1 MGWLRSKRP
10 DESALTPRL
19 FRVICS
25 TPTFAGTTKGNSVRR
40 SRLRHLGLAGLLV
53 LGSLTAVGTLPASAA
68 GAPAASVDER
78 PASAG
83 LLDAMQRDFG
93 LTRDQAEDRLAAERD
108 ATEVEPVARR
118 AAGAAYGGSWFD
130 ADTGRL
136 TVAVT
141 SDAAP
146 STLSAVRATGAQV
159 RTVEH
164 SARQLDAAKARVDRL
179 DAPAGV
185 SGWHVDQRAGTVVVD
200 VVASE
205 QADNDVQRFLKQARE
220 TGPVTVRPVPSAP
233 GTFAAGTV
241 GGDPYYTGN
250 VRCSIGFSVHGGF
263 VTAGHCG
270 RAGAGVSGWDGSYI
284 GTFQGSSFPDNDYAW
299 VSVGSGWWTVPVVL
313 GWGTVSDQ
321 LVRGS
326 NVAPVGASICRSG
339 STTHWHCGTVLAHN
353 ETVNY
358 SDGSVVHQLTKTSV
372 CAEGGDSGGSF
383 ISGDQAQGVTS
394 GGWGNCSSGGETW
407 FQPVNEILNRYGLT
421 LHTA

>member
-1 MGWLRSKRP
+1 M
-10 DESALTPRL
+10 
-19 FRVICS
+19 
-25 TPTFAGTTKGNSVRR
+25 RR

-53 LGSLTAVGTLPASAA
+53 LGGLTAAGTLPASAA
-68 GAPAASVDER
+68 DASSTSPSASSDR
-78 PASAG
+78 QPASAG

-93 LTRDQAEDRLAAERD
+93 LSRAEAEDRLAAERD
-108 ATEVEPVARR
+108 ATDLEPVARR
-118 AAGAAYGGSWFD
+118 AAGTAFGGSWFD
-130 ADTGRL
+130 ADAGAL
-136 TVAVT
+136 TVALT

-146 STLSAVRATGAQV
+146 STVRAVRATGAQV

-185 SGWHVDQRAGTVVVD
+185 SSWRVDQSANTVVVD
-200 VVASE
+200 VVGSE
-205 QADNDVQRFLKQARE
+205 RADNDVQNFLERARE
-220 TGPVTVRPVPSAP
+220 AGPVTVRSVPSAP
-233 GTFAAGTV
+233 QTFAAGTV

-339 STTHWHCGTVLAHN
+339 STTHWHCGTVLARN

>member
-1 MGWLRSKRP
+1 MRRRTRLTQAAMAAALLIGGW
-10 DESALTPRL
+10 A
-19 FRVICS
+19 
-25 TPTFAGTTKGNSVRR
+25 A
-40 SRLRHLGLAGLLV
+40 A
-53 LGSLTAVGTLPASAA
+53 GTLPASAQ
-68 GAPAASVDER
+68 ET
-78 PASAG
+78 PASAAADASAPASPG
-83 LLDAMQRDFG
+83 LLDAMRRDLG
-93 LTRDQAEDRLAAERD
+93 LTRAEAEDRLAAERR
-108 ATEVEPVARR
+108 ATALAPQARKT
-118 AAGAAYGGSWFD
+118 AGSAYGGAWFD
-130 ADTGRL
+130 ARSGRL

-141 SDAAP
+141 PDADA
-146 STLSAVRATGAQV
+146 TTVRSLRESGAAV

-164 SARQLDAAKARVDRL
+164 TERLLDTVKSRLDRL

-185 SGWHVDQRAGTVVVD
+185 ASWSVDPAANTVVVN
-200 VVASE
+200 VVE
-205 QADNDVQRFLKQARE
+205 DRRADNDVRAFVRKARAA
-220 TGPVTVRPVPSAP
+220 GPVTVRTVADAPS
-233 GTFAAGTV
+233 TFAAGTV

-270 RAGAGVSGWDGSYI
+270 GAGQQVRGWDGSYI
-284 GTFQGSSFPDNDYAW
+284 GNFQGSSFPDNDYAW
-299 VSVGSGWWTVPVVL
+299 VNVGSGWWTVPVVL

-326 NVAPVGASICRSG
+326 AEAPVGASICRSG
-339 STTHWHCGTVLAHN
+339 STTHWHCGRVLAKN

-358 SDGSVVHQLTKTSV
+358 AQGSVHQMTKTSV

>member
-1 MGWLRSKRP
+1 M
-10 DESALTPRL
+10 
-19 FRVICS
+19 
-25 TPTFAGTTKGNSVRR
+25 RR
-40 SRLRHLGLAGLLV
+40 SRIRHLGLAGLLV

-68 GAPAASVDER
+68 DSPIDSATSATSAASSTSSEE

-93 LTRDQAEDRLAAERD
+93 LTRAEAEDRLAAERR
-108 ATEVEPVARR
+108 ATDLAPTARR
-118 AAGAAYGGSWFD
+118 AAKDAFGGSWFD
-130 ADTGRL
+130 ADRGRL

-146 STLSAVRATGAQV
+146 ATVRAVGATGAHV
-159 RTVEH
+159 RAVEH
-164 SARQLDAAKARVDRL
+164 SARQLDAAKTRIDRL

-185 SGWHVDQRAGTVVVD
+185 SGWHVDPAANSVVVS
-200 VVASE
+200 VVE
-205 QADNDVQRFLKQARE
+205 GERDDNDVRRFVGLARE
-220 TGPVTVRPVPSAP
+220 AGPVTVRTVPSAP
-233 GTFAAGTV
+233 RTLAAGTV

-270 RAGAGVSGWDGSYI
+270 GAGGAVRGWDGSHI
-284 GTFQGSSFPDNDYAW
+284 GTFQGSSFPGNDYAW

-313 GWGTVSDQ
+313 GWGAIPDR

-326 NVAPVGASICRSG
+326 NEAPVGASICRSG
-339 STTHWHCGTVLAHN
+339 STTHWHCGTVLAKN

-358 SDGSVVHQLTKTSV
+358 SQGAVHQMTKTSV

-407 FQPVNEILNRYGLT
+407 FQPLNEILNRYGLT